1 MTEHAPHVVL
11 QHALAEHHLARLRA
25 KETDSAAFQ
34 TDLHALSLLLAA
46 ECSRDLP
53 TTPASIQTPMQSM
66 TVQRISHRIG
76 LVPILRAG
84 LGMVQGFRELLPFAA
99 VHHIGIRRDE
109 ATAAP
114 IPYYDLRQDQSPPD
128 IAIVLDPMLATAG
141 SAICAIRMLQEWG
154 VREIRMAAIIAAP
167 EGLRAMAVNA
177 PQVHVVTAAL
187 DERLDENCYICPG
200 LGDAGDR
207 LFGTT

>member
-1 MTEHAPHVVL
+1 MTAHPLHEVL
-11 QHALAEHHLARLRA
+11 RHALADHHLARLRA
-25 KETDSAAFQ
+25 RETDSAAF
-34 TDLHALSLLLAA
+34 HADVHAVSLLLAA
-46 ECSRDLP
+46 ACSRDLP
-53 TTPASIQTPMQSM
+53 TTTTTIQTPLQSM
-66 TVQRISHRIG
+66 NTRKISTRIA

-114 IPYYDLRQDQSPPD
+114 IPYYDLRRDQHPPD
-128 IAIVLDPMLATAG
+128 IAFVLDPMLATGG

-154 VREIRMAAIIAAP
+154 VQDIRMAAIIAAP
-167 EGLRAMAVNA
+167 EGLQAIAAHTPDVRVM
-177 PQVHVVTAAL
+177 TAAL
-187 DERLDENCYICPG
+187 DEQLDENCYIRPG